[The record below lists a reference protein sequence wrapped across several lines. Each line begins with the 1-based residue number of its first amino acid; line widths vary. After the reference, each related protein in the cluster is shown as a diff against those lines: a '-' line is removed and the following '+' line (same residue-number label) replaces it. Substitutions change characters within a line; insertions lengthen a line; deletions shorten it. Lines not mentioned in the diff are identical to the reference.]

1 MFITKDKAFAVAV
14 DYQERL
20 MPAIRNNEEITEMS
34 VKILNGLRM
43 LNVDVFVTQQY
54 TKGLGATIPE
64 IWEAAGVTEH
74 VEKIAFGAYG
84 DLAKVIPPST
94 DKPFA
99 IIMGVEAHICV
110 MQTALGLKEA
120 GYQPVLVTDCIGS
133 RKKAD
138 LKTAIDR
145 AKQEG
150 IILATCESVLFE
162 LLHEAGTDTFRA
174 ISRLVK

>member
-34 VKILNGLRM
+34 VKLLNGLKM

-110 MQTALGLKEA
+110 MQTALGLKEV
-120 GYQPVLVTDCIGS
+120 GYQPVLV
-133 RKKAD
+133 KKAD
-138 LKTAIDR
+138 LKTAIER
-145 AKQEG
+145 AGQEG
-150 IILATCESVLFE
+150 IIPATCESVLFE